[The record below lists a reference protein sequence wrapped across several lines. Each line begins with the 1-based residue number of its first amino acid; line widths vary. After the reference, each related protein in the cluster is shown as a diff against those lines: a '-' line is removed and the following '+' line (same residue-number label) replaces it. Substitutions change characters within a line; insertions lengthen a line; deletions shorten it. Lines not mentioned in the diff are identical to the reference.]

1 MSTRIALIGYGKMGK
16 MIHSLAAERNC
27 VVVSRIDPTCPECHS
42 SITADSLAEA
52 EVVIDFSHPSTIV
65 NNIRSVC
72 AIGKP
77 MVVGTTGWGEH
88 RSELEALVKSSGI
101 GFIHGANF
109 SIGMSVFSRIVQEA
123 VKYFDYFNMYDVF
136 GMEMHHNQ
144 KADSPSGTAIE
155 LAKQIIAN
163 SNSKTEA
170 LYDTCKRKIEPHELH
185 FASVRGGCVPGTHSI
200 TFDSEA
206 DTVELVHRARSRM
219 GFAYGA
225 LQAAVWVKDKPG
237 FHSFSDMISQ
247 ILC

>member
-16 MIHSLAAERNC
+16 MIHSLAAERDC
-27 VVVSRIDPTCPECHS
+27 VVVSRIDPTCPDCHK
-42 SITADSLAEA
+42 SITAESLAETD
-52 EVVIDFSHPSTIV
+52 VVIDFSHPSTIV
-65 NNIRSVC
+65 DNIRSVC
-72 AIGKP
+72 ALKKA

-88 RSELEALVKSSGI
+88 RDELEALVKASGI

-123 VKYFDYFNMYDVF
+123 VKYFDYFDMYDVL

-155 LAKQIIAN
+155 LAKLILAN
-163 SNSKTEA
+163 SSRKTEA
-170 LYDTCKRKIEPHELH
+170 LYDTCTRKIEPHELH
-185 FASVRGGCVPGTHSI
+185 FASVRGGSIPGTHSVI
-200 TFDSEA
+200 FDSEA
-206 DTVELVHRARSRM
+206 DSVELVHRARSRV

-225 LQAAVWVKDKPG
+225 LQAAVWVKDNPG
-237 FHSFSDMISQ
+237 FHSFSAMISQ